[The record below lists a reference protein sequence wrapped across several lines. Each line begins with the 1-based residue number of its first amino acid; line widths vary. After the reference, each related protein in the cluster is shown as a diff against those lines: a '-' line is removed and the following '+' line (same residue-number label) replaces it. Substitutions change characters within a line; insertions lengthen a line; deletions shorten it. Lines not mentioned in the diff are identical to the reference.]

1 MTDVNYPD
9 VLGAITGGAR
19 ASLDVVQL
27 AAAARPRLPAAGQV
41 FELALLVQNAG
52 DAPVE
57 LTAELALPEQDARK
71 QPGRFACEPPR
82 ARLVLQA
89 AEAGVAIFPV
99 RVHPETA
106 PANDYRARFSLTMKT
121 IGKPRR
127 LRHAQGGGAFDP
139 RDLPAASGP
148 WFGALKALDYQAARL
163 HGRTLETTFAVGPP
177 RAVTTPLEPRKTQ
190 YLSLWRVTT
199 AGQAS
204 TLLHLYSP
212 LLRGQV
218 LSQLKR
224 ANTLAPLTRG
234 TQAAFGK
241 AGYPLHE
248 AEATLIA
255 KLMSLI
261 LEYASPDD
269 THHGYIAAGRWAVSP
284 LLGRALEL
292 DHPPEVPRWLRGLLR
307 LIEQDPRAATHAP
320 AALAGPVYLDLLYDA
335 AQHGFDLVQSATG
348 EDVGSAQERDAF
360 ASGLLDLLRAGGPL
374 DFSRAYLPL
383 IMGGILINDLLLQ
396 PQERPADQLH
406 GLAAA
411 LEAREPAIAA
421 DEEPLVEMT
430 LMLLD
435 RMAQKYGFRV
445 LP

>member
-9 VLGAITGGAR
+9 VLGAISGGAR
-19 ASLDVVQL
+19 ASLDGLQL
-27 AAAARPRLPAAGQV
+27 AAAVRPRMPAAGQV
-41 FELALLVQNAG
+41 CELALLLQNAG
-52 DAPVE
+52 DTPVE
-57 LTAELALPEQDARK
+57 LAIELVLPEQDARK
-71 QPGRFACEPPR
+71 QPGRFACNPPR
-82 ARLVLQA
+82 ARLLLQP
-89 AEAGVAIFPV
+89 AEVGVAVFPV

-106 PANDYRARFSLTMKT
+106 PSSDYRARFSFDLKT
-121 IGKPRR
+121 TGKPRR

-139 RDLPAASGP
+139 HDLPASSGP
-148 WFGALKALDYQAARL
+148 WFGALKALSYNSFRL
-163 HGRTLETTFAVGPP
+163 HGRTLEAGFPVGPA
-177 RAVTTPLEPRKTQ
+177 RAVTTPLETRKVQ
-190 YLSLWRVTT
+190 YLSLWRATT
-199 AGQAS
+199 AAQAS
-204 TLLHLYSP
+204 TLLHLYTP

-224 ANTLAPLTRG
+224 ANTLPPLIRA
-234 TQAAFGK
+234 TQTTFEA
-241 AGYPLHE
+241 AGYPLAE

-269 THHGYIAAGRWAVSP
+269 THHGYIAAGRWAITP

-292 DHPPEVPRWLRGLLR
+292 EHPPEVPRWLRALLQ
-307 LIEQDPRAATHAP
+307 IVEQEPRAALHAP
-320 AALAGPVYLDLLYDA
+320 AALAGPAYFDLLYDA
-335 AQHGFDLVQSATG
+335 AQYGFDLVQGATG
-348 EDVGSAQERDAF
+348 EDVGSAEERDAF

-374 DFSRAYLPL
+374 DFSRVYLPL

-396 PQERPADQLH
+396 PQERPATQLQ

-411 LEAREPAIAA
+411 LEQRELTLAP
-421 DEEPLVEMT
+421 DEQTVFDLT
-430 LMLLD
+430 TQLLD